1 MSNSSNTRS
10 NRRAFAQ
17 RYGDGTAQV
26 VRYLTRGWT
35 SEQVSVAT
43 GYSVS
48 TIAAVRANLTRG
60 TYAPYVRGTV
70 SRGFTGSCNF

>member
-1 MSNSSNTRS
+1 MSKSSNTRS

-26 VRYLTRGWT
+26 VRYLTRGWD
-35 SEQVSVAT
+35 SETVAQVT
-43 GYSVS
+43 GYSVP

-60 TYAPYVRGTV
+60 TYAPFVRGNVT
-70 SRGFTGSCNF
+70 RGFTGSCNF